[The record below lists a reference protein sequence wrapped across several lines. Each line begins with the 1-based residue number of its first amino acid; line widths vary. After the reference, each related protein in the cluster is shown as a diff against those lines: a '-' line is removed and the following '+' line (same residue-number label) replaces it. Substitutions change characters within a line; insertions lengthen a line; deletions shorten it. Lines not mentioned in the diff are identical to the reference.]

1 MKNNTRIKISR
12 RSVMQTLSFAIVA
25 AAAMLTSR
33 SALASKM
40 SQASAAYRN
49 SPKGSQNCAN
59 CKLFVPPSSCT
70 LVEGPISPK
79 GWCKF
84 WVAK

>member
-1 MKNNTRIKISR
+1 
-12 RSVMQTLSFAIVA
+12 MQALIFAIIS

-33 SALASKM
+33 SALAAKM
-40 SQASAAYRN
+40 SKAAAAYQN
-49 SPKGSQNCAN
+49 SPKGNQNCGN

-70 LVEGPISPK
+70 LVEGSISPK

-84 WVAK
+84 WVGK

>member
-1 MKNNTRIKISR
+1 MENSTRIRISR
-12 RSVMQTLSFAIVA
+12 RSVMQGLSFAIVA
-25 AAAMLTSR
+25 TPAMLTSH
-33 SALASKM
+33 SALAAKM

-49 SPKGSQNCAN
+49 SPKGSQNCGN
-59 CKLFVPPSSCT
+59 CKLFAPPSSCT

-84 WVAK
+84 WVGK

>member
-12 RSVMQTLSFAIVA
+12 RSVMQALSLAVIA
-25 AAAMLTSR
+25 TSAMLTSR
-33 SALASKM
+33 SAFAAKM
-40 SQASAAYRN
+40 SQAAAAYRN

-84 WVAK
+84 WVGK

>member
-1 MKNNTRIKISR
+1 MEKNTRTEISR
-12 RSVMQTLSFAIVA
+12 RSVMQALSFAIISA
-25 AAAMLTSR
+25 PAMLTSR
-33 SALASKM
+33 SALAAKM
-40 SQASAAYRN
+40 SKAAAAYQN
-49 SPKGSQNCAN
+49 SPKGSQSCAN

-84 WVAK
+84 WVGK

>member
-12 RSVMQTLSFAIVA
+12 RSVMQALSFAIIGA
-25 AAAMLTSR
+25 PAMLTSR
-33 SALASKM
+33 PALAAKM

-49 SPKGSQNCAN
+49 SPKGSQTCAN

-70 LVEGPISPK
+70 LVEGPISPR

-84 WVAK
+84 WVGK